1 MTNTPERDDGRD
13 TRNPN
18 RPAQPAVPSIT
29 PRSAARSPQLQVS
42 DA

>member
-1 MTNTPERDDGRD
+1 
-13 TRNPN
+13 PN

-42 DA
+42 DADVVRELVHHGR